1 MAKVR
6 PEEGHV
12 WQRKMGAT
20 VSARM
25 SRRVK
30 MPRLERETAFV
41 RRITNSHV
49 YYRRDSDEMAGPTHM
64 IELAK
69 FIRLFAFV
77 YVFSAPTP
85 SPAAAVLH

>member
-1 MAKVR
+1 MGL
-6 PEEGHV
+6 PEFD
-12 WQRKMGAT
+12 
-20 VSARM
+20 
-25 SRRVK
+25 
-30 MPRLERETAFV
+30 RESAFV
-41 RRITNSHV
+41 KRITNSHV
-49 YYRRDSDEMAGPTHM
+49 YYRRDRDEMAGPTHM